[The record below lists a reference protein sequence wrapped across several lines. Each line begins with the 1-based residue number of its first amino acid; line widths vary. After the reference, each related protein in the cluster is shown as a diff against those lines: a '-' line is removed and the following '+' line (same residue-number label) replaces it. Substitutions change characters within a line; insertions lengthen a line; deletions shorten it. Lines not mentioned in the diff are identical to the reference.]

1 MDNPLIFYILKG
13 WKFMSSIEL
22 HTRIKCKRDSELN
35 WSANN
40 PVLLNGEQVIVYLD
54 DGSVRIK
61 IGDGNSTYNNL
72 PFYDFI
78 PTYAAA
84 NNGEILSIVNN
95 KPTWIAPSSYQIL
108 PITQEAYDALETKD
122 SNTLYIIEV

>member
-1 MDNPLIFYILKG
+1 MPNIQ
-13 WKFMSSIEL
+13 L

-35 WSANN
+35 WSTNN
-40 PVLLNGEQVIVYLD
+40 PILLNGEQVIVDLD

-61 IGDGNSTYNNL
+61 IGDGNNAYTNL

-78 PTYAAA
+78 PAYAAA

-95 KPTWIAPSSYQIL
+95 KPTWITPSSYQIL
-108 PITQEAYDALETKD
+108 PITQDAYGALETKD